1 MIYNLTLS
9 DPSTYLI
16 VKISLLILA
25 ILVLLIISAAPAI

>member
-25 ILVLLIISAAPAI
+25 ILVLLIISAAPAV